1 VSVSLAF
8 SATVNRWRGIPK
20 PDVAVEVLPVGCAA
34 AFAEPMT
41 IKAGVIG
48 DKTNTFGGIVLNG
61 CLVGSVELGDKGV
74 DV

>member
-1 VSVSLAF
+1 MSVSLAF
-8 SATVNRWRGIPK
+8 SATVNRWRDISK

-41 IKAGVIG
+41 IRADVNE
-48 DKTNTFGGIVLNG
+48 DRTNTFGEIVLNG